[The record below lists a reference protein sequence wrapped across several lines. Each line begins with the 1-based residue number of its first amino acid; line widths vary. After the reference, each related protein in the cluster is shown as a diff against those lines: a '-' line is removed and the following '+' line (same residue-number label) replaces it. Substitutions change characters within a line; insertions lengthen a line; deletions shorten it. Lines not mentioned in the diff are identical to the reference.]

1 MRRNN
6 RYAIV
11 FLCCVMAMPT
21 CVQMLDGFYSESIRI
36 SLFMGALL
44 GAAHLVLRPVI
55 RVLTAPIGCLT
66 LGLIQPAI
74 DIFLIYGCDRLV
86 DGFSVTDPL
95 HALLAV
101 ILINAI
107 SFIAAGRR

>member
-21 CVQMLDGFYSESIRI
+21 CVQMLDGFNSENIRI

-44 GAAHLVLRPVI
+44 GAAHLLLRPVI

-66 LGLIQPAI
+66 LGLIQPVI
-74 DIFLIYGCDRLV
+74 DIFLIYSCDRLV
-86 DGFSVTDPL
+86 DGFSVSDPL

-101 ILINAI
+101 IMINAVT
-107 SFIAAGRR
+107 FIAAGRR